1 MGRTYL
7 CIDLKSFYA
16 SVECVERGLD
26 PFKVSLVVADPTRGG
41 GTICLAITPYMK
53 SLGVR
58 NRCRCY
64 EIPKN
69 IKYIVA
75 KPRMKKYIEY
85 SAKIYSI
92 YLKYISKDDIHIYS
106 VDECFLDVTSYL
118 NLYKMDAYTFAKF
131 LMSEIYK
138 ETGITA
144 TCGIG
149 TNMYLTKVALDILSK
164 HNKSNIGYLDE
175 ELFNKEMAY
184 HEPLSDFWGIG
195 IHIEDHL
202 HKLHIKNMHD
212 LSMTKESLLYKEFGI
227 NAKILIDHA
236 KGIETTTIKDIKK
249 YKPRSKSISNS
260 QILFRDYSKEDA
272 RVVLSEMVN
281 DIVLKLVNMNLYTG
295 VVSFYVG
302 YSKDI
307 IRPTSISFK
316 LKKLTASYT
325 TILSNILN
333 EYDYV
338 VSDRFPIRKL
348 GISLNNLN
356 KKEYDQ
362 IDLFNEYL
370 KEEKEVE
377 LEKSLNYIVS
387 KYGKNSILRGIS
399 YGESANQRMRNKL
412 VGGHNAE

>member
-1 MGRTYL
+1 MGKVYL

-26 PFKVSLVVADPTRGG
+26 PFKVSLVVADPSRGN

-58 NRCRCY
+58 NRCRRY

-69 IKYIVA
+69 IKYIIA
-75 KPRMKKYIEY
+75 KPRMRKYIEY

-92 YLKYISKDDIHIYS
+92 YLKYLSKDDIHIYS

-118 NLYKMDAYTFAKF
+118 NLYKMDNYTFAKF
-131 LMSEIYK
+131 LMNEIYK

-149 TNMYLTKVALDILSK
+149 TNMYLAKVALDILSK
-164 HNKSNIGYLDE
+164 HDKSNIGYLDNN
-175 ELFNKEMAY
+175 LFIEKMHY

-195 IHIEDHL
+195 IHTEEHL
-202 HKLHIKNMHD
+202 RKLHIKNMHD
-212 LSMTKESLLYKEFGI
+212 ISITREELLYKEFGI

-236 KGIETTTIKDIKK
+236 MGKEETTIEDIKK
-249 YKPRSKSISNS
+249 YKPKSKSISNS
-260 QILFRDYSKEDA
+260 QILFRDYTKEEA
-272 RVVLSEMVN
+272 RVVLTEMVN
-281 DIVLKLVNMNLYTG
+281 NIVSKLVSINLYTG

-302 YSKDI
+302 YSKDV
-307 IRPTSISFK
+307 IRPTGVSFK
-316 LKKLTASYT
+316 LKKITASYT
-325 TILSNILN
+325 TILNNVLT
-333 EYDYV
+333 EYDYLV
-338 VSDRFPIRKL
+338 NERFPIRKI
-348 GISLNNLN
+348 GISLAGLT

-362 IDLFNEYL
+362 VDLFGEYL
-370 KEEKEVE
+370 QENMEVE
-377 LEKSLNYIVS
+377 LERSLNYITN
-387 KYGKNSILRGIS
+387 KYGKNSILRGVS
-399 YGESANQRMRNKL
+399 YSQAGNQLMRNKL

>member
-1 MGRTYL
+1 MAKVYL

-26 PFKVSLVVADPTRGG
+26 PFKVSLIVADPSRGN

-58 NRCRCY
+58 NRCRRY

-69 IKYIVA
+69 IKYIIA
-75 KPRMKKYIEY
+75 KPRMRKYIEY
-85 SAKIYSI
+85 SARIYSI
-92 YLKYISKDDIHIYS
+92 YLKYISKDDIHVYS

-118 NLYKMDAYTFAKF
+118 NLYKMDKFTFAKF
-131 LMSEIYK
+131 LMNEIYK

-149 TNMYLTKVALDILSK
+149 TNMFLTKVALDILSK
-164 HNKSNIGYLDE
+164 HDKSNIGYLDE
-175 ELFNKEMAY
+175 DLFIEKMHY

-195 IHIEDHL
+195 IHTEEHL

-212 LSMTKESLLYKEFGI
+212 LSIASESLLYKEFGI
-227 NAKILIDHA
+227 NAKILIDHS

-249 YKPRSKSISNS
+249 YKPKSKSISNS
-260 QILFRDYSKEDA
+260 QILFRDYTKEEA

-281 DIVLKLVNMNLYTG
+281 DIVLKLVSMNLYAG
-295 VVSFYVG
+295 VVGFYVG
-302 YSKDI
+302 YSKDV
-307 IRPTSISFK
+307 IRPTSVSFK
-316 LKKLTASYT
+316 LKRLSASYT
-325 TILSNILN
+325 TILKNVLS
-333 EYDYV
+333 EYDYMA
-338 VSDRFPIRKL
+338 SDRFPIRKL
-348 GISLNNLN
+348 GISLNNLS
-356 KKEYDQ
+356 KKEYEQ
-362 IDLFNEYL
+362 VDLFNEYL
-370 KEEKEVE
+370 SEDMEVE
-377 LEKSLNYIVS
+377 LEKSLNRIVS

-399 YGESANQRMRNKL
+399 YGDSGNQIMRNKL